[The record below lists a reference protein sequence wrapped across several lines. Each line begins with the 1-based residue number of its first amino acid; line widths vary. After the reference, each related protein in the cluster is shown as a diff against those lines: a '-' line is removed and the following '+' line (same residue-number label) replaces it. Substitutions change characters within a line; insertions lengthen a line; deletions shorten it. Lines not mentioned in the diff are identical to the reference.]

1 MPVEISAILSR
12 MEPNDTDYKLVGG
25 SDVAIRNAHDLT
37 SVTLADADTLLLDD
51 ASATDSGTDSTDGT
65 KTSTGRIQLS
75 QLGTYITGAST
86 FSIDNGKLR
95 TALSSLQS
103 SSGDTDEEIV
113 IGADSGDTIV
123 ITGNLKVSG
132 TTTTVNTAN
141 LIVED
146 KNIELG
152 KVSSPTDTTADGGGI
167 TLKGDTDKT
176 FNWVN
181 ATDAWTSSEHIQL
194 ATGKNFLIDTGKIGY
209 SDGSIS
215 NAEGFTFTAPNSEQA
230 YIEIIKDAGDG
241 NSDFWAIHN
250 DGNLKLQ
257 CKISGS
263 YESMFTITPNA
274 TTANSTI
281 TIPGKIISNDGES
294 GSFILSGPNTDEN
307 VTLEMY
313 GDANIEKWKILDTHT
328 TGVFAFQNYAN
339 AAWQTMM
346 SITPNATPASSTIT
360 IPGTLAANAITV
372 GGATLTSV
380 IENTVVGAAGIAS
393 TVTVSANNS
402 TDETVYPVFVDSSTG
417 FLGLESDTGL
427 TYNPS
432 SGVLTATAFS
442 GNLTGNVT
450 GNTSGSSGSCTGN
463 AATATKIDSI
473 TNSNIVQLTDSQTLT
488 NKTITTP
495 VMSGPQLKNGNVSAG
510 YIDFFEDED
519 NGNNYVR
526 LIGPASTNNATITLP
541 TSTGT
546 VALTSDSFTVAATT
560 NTTPSVI
567 TPGDTLT
574 IAAGTGITTTATND
588 GTITI
593 AATGGGGSSITN
605 YVTNDADDLM
615 VGKFIVANETVPAFT
630 SQFMTRLND
639 TSVNASTNFVCNIIG
654 EINAVKGDNQSTST
668 TALNVQ
674 IDTANNTH
682 SSTGTYIINTG
693 IEIDLDANTSA
704 LSTTQLGMDIDISG
718 GDAANSTGI
727 RIKNDNGGEDIKCLS
742 SADNADYFSISTTTN
757 GATTIKTVDGG
768 GNGAHLTFD
777 VTGQMFFDSNSGF
790 YHFRDNGDTDD
801 AFRIQVEGGTGATT
815 LKTFSQAAD
824 GNLKL
829 EIDGD
834 IELNADGGDIVF
846 KDDAAPLAT
855 INSDG
860 LTIRYDGSSH
870 AVLNSVNGA
879 GDFTISTVGNILGT
893 GVTNEFTLKN
903 AATASDQYAV
913 FGNGSEAIVLTSKS
927 TQDIKLNT
935 NSGTDSG
942 FLHITN
948 GPNGLITLEPNG
960 TGTLLLGVNG
970 GTIQFA
976 TNSFLDANG
985 NAFLG
990 YTAESNAVNEL
1001 LIGNSAT
1008 GNAVTLASTGT
1019 DTNVPLTITTKGA
1032 GAVTVDSGSN
1042 IELNADGGS
1051 VNIKDDSASMASI
1064 TQGRIELYPT
1074 DAGDKL
1080 RINTTTNGVTSI
1092 STNDNSGGN
1101 NADLTLDAAGD
1112 IVLDSANGNFLAKN
1126 NGTEFSAA
1134 NSSYAGMIL
1143 GYSRIANNATGS
1155 FDSSIALTSTMTVLQ
1170 TNQGT
1175 DVKVTFV
1182 APPSGNVEIKFSCR
1196 LFTSSTTV
1204 GFALSDNATFN
1215 EVAETNTYDA
1225 GSHKMD
1231 ETDIDVIN
1239 VNWAVTG
1246 LTAGN
1251 SYTYY
1256 IAGVETSLTTSS
1268 ILHGRFRTTGK
1279 HYPPLIVKAI
1289 ALPATIF
1296 TGE

>member
-1 MPVEISAILSR
+1 MPTIII
-12 MEPNDTDYKLVGG
+12 DTLGRQNPSVSDYKLVGG
-25 SDVAIRNAHDLT
+25 SDVAIRNAYDLT
-37 SVTLADADTLLLDD
+37 GVTLADADTLLLDD
-51 ASATDSGTDSTDGT
+51 ASVSDTGTVNDDGT

-75 QLGTYITGAST
+75 QMATYISGASNFT
-86 FSIDNGKLR
+86 INNAKLL
-95 TALSSLQS
+95 TALSSLES
-103 SSGDTDEEIV
+103 AGSDSDEEIV

-132 TTTTVNTAN
+132 TTTTVNTAT
-141 LIVED
+141 LAVED

-152 KVSSPTDTTADGGGI
+152 SVSSPSNTTADGGGI
-167 TLKGDTDKT
+167 TLKGAGDKT

-181 ATDAWTSSEHIQL
+181 STAAWTSSEHIKL

-215 NAEGFTFTAPNSEQA
+215 NAEGFTFTAPTSEHA
-230 YIEIIKDAGDG
+230 YIELIKDAG
-241 NSDFWAIHN
+241 NSNGDYWAIHN
-250 DGNLKLQ
+250 DANLKFES
-257 CKISGS
+257 KINGS
-263 YESMFTITPNA
+263 YQTMLTITPNA
-274 TTANSTI
+274 TPANSTI

-346 SITPNATPASSTIT
+346 SITPHVTPSSSTIT

-372 GGATLTSV
+372 GGATLASV
-380 IENTVVGAAGIAS
+380 IQGSTVAAAG
-393 TVTVSANNS
+393 TVGLIANNS
-402 TDETVYPVFVDSSTG
+402 TDETVYPVFSDSATG
-417 FLGLESDTGL
+417 FVGLESDTGL

-432 SGVLTATAFS
+432 TGLLTATAFS

-495 VMSGPQLKNGNVSAG
+495 EMSGPKLKNGSVTAG
-510 YIDFFEDED
+510 YIDFFEDSD
-519 NGNNYVR
+519 NGSNYVR

-541 TSTGT
+541 ASTGT

-615 VGKFIVANETVPAFT
+615 IGKFIVANENVPAFT

-639 TSVNASTNFVCNIIG
+639 TSVNNATNIVCNIIG

-682 SSTGTYIINTG
+682 SSTGTYIINKG

-727 RIKNDNGGEDIKCLS
+727 RIKNDNGGEDIKLLS
-742 SADNADYFSISTTTN
+742 SANNGDYSSISTTTN
-757 GATTIKTVDGG
+757 GYTTIKTVDDA
-768 GNGAHLTFD
+768 GNNAHLEFD
-777 VTGQMFFDSNSGF
+777 VKGQLIFDSAPGYFNF
-790 YHFRDNGDTDD
+790 KANGDSDD
-801 AFRIQVEGGTGATT
+801 AFRIQVEAGTGATT
-815 LKTFSQAAD
+815 LRTFSDAAD

-834 IELNADGGDIVF
+834 IEFNADSGDIVF
-846 KDDAAPLAT
+846 KDDTAPLAT

-893 GVTNEFTLKN
+893 GITNEFTLKN
-903 AATASDQYAV
+903 GTSANDQYAV
-913 FGNGSEAIVLTSKS
+913 FGNGSEAVVLTSKS
-927 TQDIKLNT
+927 TQDIRLNT
-935 NSGTDSG
+935 NSGTNSG
-942 FLHITN
+942 FLHITD
-948 GPNGLITLEPNG
+948 GADGLITLQPNG

-970 GTIQFA
+970 GSVQFA
-976 TNSFLDANG
+976 TNTFLDSNG
-985 NAFLG
+985 NPLFG
-990 YTAESNAVNEL
+990 TAVASSAVNNIEL
-1001 LIGNSAT
+1001 GNAAT
-1008 GNAVTLASTGT
+1008 GNPASLKATGT
-1019 DTNVPLTITTKGA
+1019 DTNVPLTVSTKGT
-1032 GAVTVDSGSN
+1032 GAVTIDSG
-1042 IELNADGGS
+1042 
-1051 VNIKDDSASMASI
+1051 
-1064 TQGRIELYPT
+1064 
-1074 DAGDKL
+1074 GD
-1080 RINTTTNGVTSI
+1080 I
-1092 STNDNSGGN
+1092 
-1101 NADLTLDAAGD
+1101 ALDAA
-1112 IVLDSANGNFLAKN
+1112 SGNFIAQK
-1126 NGTEFSAA
+1126 GGVEFSAA
-1134 NSSYAGMIL
+1134 NSAYAGMIL
-1143 GYSRIANNATGS
+1143 GYTYLHPTTTLKSFEIQNAITVEDDVHKITFKTPPSQKVEIEVTALINCSSTDTRITVGLSSANATDGYS
-1155 FDSSIALTSTMTVLQ
+1155 VVAGQFEYDSTGIFF
-1170 TNQGT
+1170 T
-1175 DVKVTFV
+1175 DDEVDDQVMVFKFVVESANLAAVGGDNTFW
-1182 APPSGNVEIKFSCR
+1182 I
-1196 LFTSSTTV
+1196 
-1204 GFALSDNATFN
+1204 GF
-1215 EVAETNTYDA
+1215 
-1225 GSHKMD
+1225 G
-1231 ETDIDVIN
+1231 
-1239 VNWAVTG
+1239 
-1246 LTAGN
+1246 TAGATKTAYLQYGYR
-1251 SYTYY
+1251 ST
-1256 IAGVETSLTTSS
+1256 
-1268 ILHGRFRTTGK
+1268 HGIGNHPF
-1279 HYPPLIVKAI
+1279 IIKAT
-1289 ALPATIF
+1289 ALPATIYDG
-1296 TGE
+1296 T